1 MACPQIRQTDIS
13 PVDYTHPLCIR
24 EKVQLLHTAVCDF
37 DNDLEL
43 TEQVQYNEI
52 DVIALIY
59 YIPREEN

>member
-1 MACPQIRQTDIS
+1 MSINSADRYIFGGFAHT
-13 PVDYTHPLCIR
+13 PLYRC
-24 EKVQLLHTAVCDF
+24 EKVQLLHTAACDF